1 MTGRSPGQSSAPVS
15 PGSRLR
21 MRKNESRSSSENQ
34 YEFATLRK
42 SGRQDL
48 NLRPLGPESDSARSD
63 GLVSGGTEAQALD
76 IIGIV
81 DRADPPNGMDATPE
95 ERPFVPPVS
104 PRWVELPEH
113 LLTVREVAEHLRVCP
128 ATIYKL
134 CAAGELV
141 HVRISNA
148 IRVAP
153 ADLAHFMA
161 VHRAE

>member
-95 ERPFVPPVS
+95 EPPCVPALGGAS
-104 PRWVELPEH
+104 R
-113 LLTVREVAEHLRVCP
+113 
-128 ATIYKL
+128 
-134 CAAGELV
+134 
-141 HVRISNA
+141 
-148 IRVAP
+148 AP
-153 ADLAHFMA
+153 ADGARGSGAPPRLPGYDLQAL
-161 VHRAE
+161 RRG